1 MTILELLKRALD
13 WDEIDY
19 SGMPDYAT
27 ILDHLGLSEDDDPE
41 LIRQAIAEEIEA
53 LGAEGED
60 ASGETGGG
68 ESDVGL

>member
-1 MTILELLKRALD
+1 MTILEILKRALD
-13 WDEIDY
+13 WDELDY

-41 LIRQAIAEEIEA
+41 LIREAIEEEIEA
-53 LGAEGED
+53 LEAEGED
-60 ASGETGGG
+60 AGGQTEGG